1 MRKVSSSCRIERKQK
16 ANICLRRDKES
27 PYRLCVKWITTARH
41 CRDCKSTVVVHSGA
55 DFQPAGNKRNRK
67 AGDPALLQGSLCD
80 PRKSAFGTCTL
91 LRKVPFSL
99 WRKVPPVPLL
109 REAGTNLH
117 LLQEEGGAFLFQG
130 KKKRMFLLYC
140 DKRNQKHRKGKEASP
155 SLFKPIPFDKWGQSS
170 LSGMRKV
177 SSGYRRDGK
186 QRTIVCLR

>member
-80 PRKSAFGTCTL
+80 PRKSAFGYFSRFGEKYHPSPCYGKQERSCSSSKRKEDYSFSKGKGEGRSFCTVTKGTKNTEKGRRL
-91 LRKVPFSL
+91 PLPFSNPTPL
-99 WRKVPPVPLL
+99 TNEGKATFPVCAKFPGA
-109 REAGTNLH
+109 AG
-117 LLQEEGGAFLFQG
+117 
-130 KKKRMFLLYC
+130 
-140 DKRNQKHRKGKEASP
+140 
-155 SLFKPIPFDKWGQSS
+155 
-170 LSGMRKV
+170 
-177 SSGYRRDGK
+177 
-186 QRTIVCLR
+186 